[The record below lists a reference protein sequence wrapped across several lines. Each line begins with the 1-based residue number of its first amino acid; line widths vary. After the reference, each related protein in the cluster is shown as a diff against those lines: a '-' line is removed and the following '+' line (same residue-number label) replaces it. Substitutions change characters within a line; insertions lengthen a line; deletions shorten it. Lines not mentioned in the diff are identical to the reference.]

1 MAIVVN
7 QVFEG
12 VEVGQWEVTATADA
26 DAIVNIVHGLQVPLG
41 DGLFVFITHM
51 QQAVGELSAWA
62 VITGNDTDIQLEKS
76 VAVGSG
82 DAAPQLRVWAI
93 VQQARRLG

>member
-1 MAIVVN
+1 MAVSALL
-7 QVFEG
+7 VFGGKEIQ
-12 VEVGQWEVTATADA
+12 QWEVTATLDA
-26 DAIVNIVHGLQVPLG
+26 DTIININHQLQVPAG
-41 DGLFVFITHM
+41 DGLFVFITSM

-62 VITGNDTDIQLEKS
+62 VLAANDTDIQLEKS

-82 DAAPQLRVWAI
+82 NAAAQLRVWAV